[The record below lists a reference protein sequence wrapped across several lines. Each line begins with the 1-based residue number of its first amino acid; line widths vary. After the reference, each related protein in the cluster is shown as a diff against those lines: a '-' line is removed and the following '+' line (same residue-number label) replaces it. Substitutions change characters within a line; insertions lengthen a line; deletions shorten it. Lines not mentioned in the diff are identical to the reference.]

1 MCYPCF
7 SELKPGHPACER
19 PPGASLPNSV
29 FRDVTLVAWLGIY
42 TIEISKCYKSFESQL
57 CHWLCNHLGESLS
70 LPSLSFLICQM
81 AIVNVGSFLS
91 PRKRTI
97 WHLGCIIACSWM
109 TRSLSLLR
117 LTADSLP
124 HPLSWHQ
131 SCPRLGGVQRG
142 QYLIL
147 PVGYTLRCTR
157 WALRKGGETSGG
169 GDDNCF
175 T

>member
-1 MCYPCF
+1 MACYACF
-7 SELKPGHPACER
+7 SELKPGHLACER

-29 FRDVTLVAWLGIY
+29 FREVTLVAWLGIY
-42 TIEISKCYKSFESQL
+42 TTEISKCYNSFESQL

-91 PRKRTI
+91 PRKRKI

-131 SCPRLGGVQRG
+131 SCPRLGGCPERAVPDPARG
-142 QYLIL
+142 VHTYYV
-147 PVGYTLRCTR
+147 P
-157 WALRKGGETSGG
+157 GEY
-169 GDDNCF
+169 
-175 T
+175 